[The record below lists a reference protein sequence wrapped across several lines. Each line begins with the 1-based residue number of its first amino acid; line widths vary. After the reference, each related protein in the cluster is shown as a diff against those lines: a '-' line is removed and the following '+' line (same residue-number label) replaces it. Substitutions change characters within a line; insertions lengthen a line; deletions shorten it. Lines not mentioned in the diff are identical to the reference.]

1 MKFLLRQGAKPG
13 LKDSLAVRIAIKKR
27 DPGLVRMLIERDPE
41 DDFEFIPSDACRNLS
56 ESDSITGNG
65 GHAEAAREVELRKK
79 RKKSAKRRRVEDRV
93 EVTTAMLRLAVEVD
107 ARDIVQYFLDKGARP
122 DLSTIQRMRRIGFA

>member
-1 MKFLLRQGAKPG
+1 MVKFLLRQEAKPG

-56 ESDSITGNG
+56 ESDSSAGNG
-65 GHAEAAREVELRKK
+65 RHAEAAREVELRRK
-79 RKKSAKRRRVEDRV
+79 RKKIPLGLVV
-93 EVTTAMLRLAVEVD
+93 
-107 ARDIVQYFLDKGARP
+107 
-122 DLSTIQRMRRIGFA
+122 